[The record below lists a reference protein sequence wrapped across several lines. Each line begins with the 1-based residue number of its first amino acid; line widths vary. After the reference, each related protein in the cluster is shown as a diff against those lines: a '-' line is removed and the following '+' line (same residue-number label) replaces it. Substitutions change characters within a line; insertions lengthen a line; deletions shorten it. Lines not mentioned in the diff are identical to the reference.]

1 MDDQHLSCPK
11 CGYDLY
17 GIPETRCPECGFGFD
32 FAALRDLGASVL
44 WQRHVVAQVVI
55 ERALMSVALVA
66 YTVLGNLGITGR
78 HRVYIV
84 AVAYVS
90 AFATWAVLS
99 DFLGSS
105 RNAVLSLPVLFV
117 GGGFALL
124 TALWVAPVVPVV
136 AGTLLLARA
145 WLLRTRNWGDIR
157 SAGTSQPPAE
167 LRTVSEYSAAA
178 TFVLGFASVFWV
190 VLWIG

>member
-1 MDDQHLSCPK
+1 
-11 CGYDLY
+11 
-17 GIPETRCPECGFGFD
+17 
-32 FAALRDLGASVL
+32 
-44 WQRHVVAQVVI
+44 
-55 ERALMSVALVA
+55 MSVALVA
-66 YTVLGNLGITGR
+66 YTVLGKLGVTGSGR
-78 HRVYIV
+78 RYLVV
-84 AVAYVS
+84 GAYVS

-167 LRTVSEYSAAA
+167 LRTVSEYSAVA
-178 TFVLGFASVFWV
+178 TFVLLFACGFWL